1 MATGVIWR
9 DSPDRAPLST
19 TALDSVIAGQA
30 CVTILA
36 KVANRTGVTRTR
48 PVQTLFGIEQ
58 SAAIP
63 RGSLIID
70 ILGDE
75 PVSTI
80 LVVEDD
86 ESLRYAIA
94 KQVEAAGY
102 ESIAVNST
110 MAALNVLDSPRKIDL
125 LLTDIVMPKGQP
137 NGLTLG
143 RMARMKRLNLK
154 VMLITGYDD
163 LRINDETLSAKI
175 FKKPLDYDVLLA
187 AIGTQLAAS

>member
-1 MATGVIWR
+1 M
-9 DSPDRAPLST
+9 
-19 TALDSVIAGQA
+19 
-30 CVTILA
+30 
-36 KVANRTGVTRTR
+36 
-48 PVQTLFGIEQ
+48 FGIEQ

-63 RGSLIID
+63 RGSLIIG
-70 ILGDE
+70 ILGGE

-125 LLTDIVMPKGQP
+125 LLTDIVMLKGQP
-137 NGLTLG
+137 NGVTLG

-154 VMLITGYDD
+154 IVLITGYDD
-163 LRINDETLSAKI
+163 LPVNDETLPARI
-175 FKKPLDYDVLLA
+175 FRKPLDYDVLLA
-187 AIGTQLAAS
+187 AIGTQLTAP